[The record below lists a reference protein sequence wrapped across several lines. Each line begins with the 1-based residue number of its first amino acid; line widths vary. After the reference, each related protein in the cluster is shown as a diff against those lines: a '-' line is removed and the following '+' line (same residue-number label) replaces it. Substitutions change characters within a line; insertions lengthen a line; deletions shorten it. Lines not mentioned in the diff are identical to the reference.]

1 MTNGRPTFIP
11 DISLAYSRLPHS
23 SPFLAARS
31 RSALRATDLPPQL
44 QALAILLPKRGYA
57 TETSNQGGGN
67 GPPPGFNIDE
77 AKKPLP
83 KDQANKDASSTLS
96 VSSLKDSNEQTSVS
110 KTAAT
115 SAPKTKAAEE
125 ASLTDLAASKAT
137 ETKKEGKQVAASK
150 EEQKKLTLG
159 QKIKKEVAHYWDGTK
174 LLATEVKISTKLALK
189 MAAGYELSR
198 RENRQ
203 VNIDLPWPKASTDI
217 SSFNVQYKISAV
229 LSHSPFSSSF
239 LSPNSFY
246 PSLSNS
252 FPIFYHPRSKARS
265 PEKPKPLVYEI
276 VVNKSHPS
284 SATPS
289 ERPACRCHPCQPRR
303 RNSKNSSAK
312 CEQPANRPQEKT
324 SLKSARSL
332 KTTSHLTICHGLS

>member
-1 MTNGRPTFIP
+1 MPNGKSRITP
-11 DISLAYSRLPHS
+11 DIYLAYSRLPHS

-31 RSALRATDLPPQL
+31 RAALRATDLPPQL

-57 TETSNQGGGN
+57 TETSTQGGDN

-77 AKKPLP
+77 AKKPLS
-83 KDQANKDASSTLS
+83 KDPSKKDASSAPS
-96 VSSLKDSNEQTSVS
+96 VSGLKNSDEQTSLPR
-110 KTAAT
+110 TGAT

-137 ETKKEGKQVAASK
+137 EITKEGKQVAAAK

-203 VNIDLPWPKASTDI
+203 VS
-217 SSFNVQYKISAV
+217 
-229 LSHSPFSSSF
+229 
-239 LSPNSFY
+239 
-246 PSLSNS
+246 
-252 FPIFYHPRSKARS
+252 
-265 PEKPKPLVYEI
+265 I
-276 VVNKSHPS
+276 VSV
-284 SATPS
+284 
-289 ERPACRCHPCQPRR
+289 CHRLR
-303 RNSKNSSAK
+303 
-312 CEQPANRPQEKT
+312 
-324 SLKSARSL
+324 
-332 KTTSHLTICHGLS
+332 